1 MILNHLIACMA
12 GFLIDRL
19 IGDPPG
25 WPHPIRWVGRLITF
39 MDTRLNYGRNR
50 RKKGLLL
57 LMITAGISGLLAAAI
72 VWLFYGIHRA
82 AGVASESLLIAA
94 GLARKSLAQAALEV
108 YKPLVAGNLP
118 EAREKLGWIVGRDTE
133 SLPESEIVRGVVETV
148 SENTSDGVTAPLF
161 WAFLLGAPG
170 IWVYKAVNTLD
181 SMVGYRNE
189 RYGAFGYFSAKADD
203 VLNLIPSR
211 LTGLLILFVAPNRS
225 GLPLRERLAGWRLDA
240 GKHPSPNS
248 GWLEAAT
255 AWQLGAELGGLNTYQ
270 GVPSDRARMGRPDR
284 PLEAADIPESVHAMH
299 TASWAFV
306 ILWLL
311 IGGIAVAVA

>member
-1 MILNHLIACMA
+1 MILNHLIACVA

-19 IGDPPG
+19 VGDPPG
-25 WPHPIRWVGRLITF
+25 WPHPVRWIGRLITF
-39 MDTRLNYGRNR
+39 LDNRLNSGRNR
-50 RKKGLLL
+50 RAKGLMTLL
-57 LMITAGISGLLAAAI
+57 ITAGLSALSAGGL
-72 VWLFYGIHRA
+72 VWLFDSIHRA
-82 AGVASESLLIAA
+82 AGIAVESLLIAA
-94 GLARKSLAQAALEV
+94 GLARKSLAQAAMDV
-108 YKPLVAGNLP
+108 YRPLVEGRLR
-118 EAREKLGWIVGRDTE
+118 EARGKLGWIVGRDTE
-133 SLPESEIVRGVVETV
+133 SLPEAEIVRGVVETV

-161 WAFLLGAPG
+161 WAFLFGAPG

-189 RYGAFGYFSAKADD
+189 RYGSFGYFSAKADD

-211 LTGLLILFVAPNRS
+211 LTGLLILLVTKNRS
-225 GLPLRERLAGWRLDA
+225 GLPLRVRLDGWRRDA
-240 GKHPSPNS
+240 RKHPSPNS

-284 PLEAADIPESVHAMH
+284 PLETADIAESVNAMH
-299 TASWAFV
+299 LASWAFV
-306 ILWLL
+306 ILGLL

>member
-1 MILNHLIACMA
+1 MILNHLIACMV

-25 WPHPIRWVGRLITF
+25 WPHPVRWIGRLITF
-39 MDTRLNYGRNR
+39 MDTRLNKGQNR

-57 LMITAGISGLLAAAI
+57 LIITAGTSGLLAAAVVCI
-72 VWLFYGIHRA
+72 FYGIHRA
-82 AGVASESLLIAA
+82 AGVAAESLLIAA
-94 GLARKSLAQAALEV
+94 GLARKSLADAAVEV
-108 YKPLVAGNLP
+108 YRPLAAGNLP

-161 WAFLLGAPG
+161 WAILLGAPG
-170 IWVYKAVNTLD
+170 IWIYKAVNTLD

-189 RYGAFGYFSAKADD
+189 RYESFGYFSAKADD

-211 LTGLLILFVAPNRS
+211 LTGLLILLVAPNRS
-225 GLPLRERLAGWRLDA
+225 GLPLRERLAGWRRDA

-270 GVPSDRARMGRPDR
+270 GVPSDRARMGHPDR

-299 TASWAFV
+299 AASWAFV

>member
-1 MILNHLIACMA
+1 MLNHLIACMV

-25 WPHPIRWVGRLITF
+25 WPHPVRWIGRLITF
-39 MDTRLNYGRNR
+39 MDTRLNKGQNR

-57 LMITAGISGLLAAAI
+57 LIITAGTSGLLAAAVVCI
-72 VWLFYGIHRA
+72 FYGIHRA
-82 AGVASESLLIAA
+82 AGVAAESLLIAA
-94 GLARKSLAQAALEV
+94 GLARKSLADAAVEV
-108 YKPLVAGNLP
+108 YRPLAAGNLP

-161 WAFLLGAPG
+161 WAILLGAPG
-170 IWVYKAVNTLD
+170 IWIYKAVNTLD

-189 RYGAFGYFSAKADD
+189 RYESFGYFSAKADD

-211 LTGLLILFVAPNRS
+211 LTGLLILLVAPNRS
-225 GLPLRERLAGWRLDA
+225 GLPLRERLAGWRRDA

-270 GVPSDRARMGRPDR
+270 GVPSDRARMGHPDR

-299 TASWAFV
+299 AASWAFV